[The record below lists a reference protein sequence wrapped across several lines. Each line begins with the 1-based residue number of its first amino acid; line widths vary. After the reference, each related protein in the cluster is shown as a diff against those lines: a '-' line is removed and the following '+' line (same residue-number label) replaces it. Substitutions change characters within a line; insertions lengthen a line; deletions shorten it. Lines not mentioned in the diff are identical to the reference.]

1 MSLKDDLKSGSVDL
15 NSLPAG
21 KRNRVKRFLTGDKRA
36 LRKRDKL
43 LGLRFASEDIAA
55 WHKKAAKHEESIT
68 EYMER
73 VMNAAD

>member
-1 MSLKDDLKSGSVDL
+1 MTLKDDLKEGKVDL
-15 NSLPAG
+15 NALPAT

-43 LGLRFASEDIAA
+43 LGLRFASEDIAT
-55 WHKKAAKHEESIT
+55 WHAKAKKHGESIT

>member
-1 MSLKDDLKSGSVDL
+1 MTLKEDLKNGTVDL
-15 NSLPAG
+15 KSLPAG
-21 KRNRVKRFLTGDKRA
+21 KRDRVKRFLTGDKRA

-43 LGLRFASEDIAA
+43 LGLRFASEDIAN
-55 WHKKAAKHEESIT
+55 WHKKAEKHGEKIT